1 MRRQTTCCLLA
12 GLAAALPAA
21 TPRAAT
27 PSTGA
32 PGAGTPSPG
41 EPPKDTSSLAQPSAA
56 APGHAVPGVIGS
68 RAAPPGAANRQV
80 ALTPP
85 ATSVQFTTYAM
96 GLFPLTGHFDRFAGE
111 LDVDPTN
118 PNTCAVSLD
127 ISVAS
132 LQMADPSRAKDAVG
146 PSLLD
151 AAAYPHLTYQGSC
164 AGGHASGMLT
174 MHGVTRPLELTATR
188 QGDTVTAQGTLHRQE
203 YGVTGLPG
211 LLGRTI
217 RITFAVSL
225 PDGLAK
231 LMAH

>member
-1 MRRQTTCCLLA
+1 MRRQTRCCLMGCLLA
-12 GLAAALPAA
+12 SFAACLSAA
-21 TPRAAT
+21 DSRAAT
-27 PSTGA
+27 PSPA
-32 PGAGTPSPG
+32 A
-41 EPPKDTSSLAQPSAA
+41 PSAA
-56 APGHAVPGVIGS
+56 AASI
-68 RAAPPGAANRQV
+68 AAPPAPSLGTPPQTTNSLGATLRQV

-85 ATSVQFTTYAM
+85 GTSVQFTTYAM
-96 GLFPLTGHFDRFAGE
+96 GLFPLAGHFNNFTGE
-111 LDVDPTN
+111 LHVDPNN
-118 PNTCAVSLD
+118 PNTCAVTLD

-132 LQMADPSRAKDAVG
+132 LQMADPGRTRDALS

-151 AAAYPHLTYQGSC
+151 AATYPHLTYQGSC

-174 MHGVTRPLELTATR
+174 MHGVTRRLELTATR
-188 QGDTVTAQGTLHRQE
+188 QGDTVTAQGTLRRQE

-225 PDGLAK
+225 PDGLAS

>member
-1 MRRQTTCCLLA
+1 MRRQTRCCLLA
-12 GLAAALPAA
+12 SLAAMLPAAASPAA
-21 TPRAAT
+21 TPNTATTGTAA
-27 PSTGA
+27 
-32 PGAGTPSPG
+32 
-41 EPPKDTSSLAQPSAA
+41 PSAGA
-56 APGHAVPGVIGS
+56 SSSAGS
-68 RAAPPGAANRQV
+68 RADGLGTAARNATALTAAARQV

-85 ATSVQFTTYAM
+85 GTSVQFTTYAM
-96 GLFPLTGHFDRFAGE
+96 GLFPLAGHFNSFTGE
-111 LDVDPTN
+111 LNVDPSN

-132 LQMADPSRAKDAVG
+132 LQMADPSRTKDALS

-151 AAAYPHLTYQGSC
+151 AASYPHLIYQGSC
-164 AGGHASGMLT
+164 VGGHASGMLT
-174 MHGVTRPLELTATR
+174 MHGITKKLELTATR
-188 QGDTVTAQGTLHRQE
+188 QGDTVTAQGTLRRQE

-225 PDGLAK
+225 PDGLAS